1 MKKAY
6 LGGRLRQ
13 LREARGLTQAALAAQ
28 LGISPSYLNQIER
41 NQRPLTVQVLLKI
54 NAAFGLD
61 IQVFSEEGDA
71 RVLAELREALQ
82 GGEPAVGA
90 ADLRDLVDNAPA
102 LARRMIALHRRAR
115 EAEDRAAALALAQ
128 GAPDAMPA
136 PA

>member
-1 MKKAY
+1 MKKAF

-13 LREARGLTQAALAAQ
+13 LRETRGLTQAALAER
-28 LGISPSYLNQIER
+28 LGLSPSYLNQIER

-71 RVLAELREALQ
+71 RLLAELREAVQ

-90 ADLRDLVDNAPA
+90 SEIRDLIDK
-102 LARRMIALHRRAR
+102 
-115 EAEDRAAALALAQ
+115 
-128 GAPDAMPA
+128 
-136 PA
+136 